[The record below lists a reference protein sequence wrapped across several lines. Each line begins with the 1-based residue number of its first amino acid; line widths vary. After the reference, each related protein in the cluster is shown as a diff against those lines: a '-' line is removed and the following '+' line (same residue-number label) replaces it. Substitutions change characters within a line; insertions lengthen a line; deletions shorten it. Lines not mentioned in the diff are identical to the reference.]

1 MELTK
6 TQQLTNRNAILAI
19 EEALMNVEEK
29 SIGDC
34 FPLKHSFTD
43 GIYVREIH
51 IPKGMVL
58 TGKIHKHEHPNF
70 LMSGEVVVITETGG
84 KEVLKGPMAMIS
96 AAGTKRALHTITDV
110 VWITIHHNPTNTQD
124 LAELEKIVIADSFEE
139 YEKFLKRKPMN
150 KLVSY
155 FKNLLR

>member
-96 AAGTKRALHTITDV
+96 AAGTKRALHTLTDV

-150 KLVSY
+150 KL
-155 FKNLLR
+155 KNYLIKLLS